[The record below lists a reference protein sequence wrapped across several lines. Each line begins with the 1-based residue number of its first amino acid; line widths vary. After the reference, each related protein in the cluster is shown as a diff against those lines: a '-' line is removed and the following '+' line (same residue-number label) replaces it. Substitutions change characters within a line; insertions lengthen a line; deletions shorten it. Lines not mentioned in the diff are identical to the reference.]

1 MRLTRRHLAAASA
14 LALAASGLLLVPAA
28 SAQSADEAAVAR
40 AVEAL
45 RTAMLEADKAKL
57 EALVTDQLS
66 YGHSG
71 GVIQTKAQF
80 VDVIAGKKT
89 VYKTISLS
97 DTAITI
103 AGSNAI
109 VRDVFSTDFE
119 SDGKPGTAK
128 IGELQVWAKQDG
140 NWKLLAR
147 QAFRTPT

>member
-1 MRLTRRHLAAASA
+1 MRLTRRHLAAVSA
-14 LALAASGLLLVPAA
+14 LALAAAGLLLVPAA
-28 SAQSADEAAVAR
+28 AAQSGDEAAVAQ

-57 EALVTDQLS
+57 EALVADQLS

-71 GVIQTKAQF
+71 GVIQTKTEF

-89 VYKTISLS
+89 VYKTITLS
-97 DTAITI
+97 DSAITI
-103 AGSNAI
+103 AGGNAI
-109 VRDVFSTDFE
+109 VRDVFSTEFE

-140 NWKLLAR
+140 RWKLLAR
-147 QAFRTPT
+147 QGFRMPS